1 MNQNGRYD
9 AIVIGVGGM
18 GSAALYHLA
27 KRGKRVLGIE
37 RFGIAHDLGSSHG
50 VTRIIRMAYYEDP
63 SYVPLLRRSY
73 ELWRELE
80 SSAGEQILHITGGID
95 AGLPDSR
102 LFEGALRSC
111 IEHELEHDVMSSAE
125 LSRRFPGFSLP
136 SDLQAIYQADAGFLT
151 PERCIELQVAGA
163 LDHGAALHTD
173 EQVLDI
179 AETSNGAR
187 VTTDQRRY
195 EADTVVVCAGAWTG
209 KLLPQLAA
217 NAVPERQVLIWTEPL
232 KPEAYTPETFPV
244 FLLMVEEG
252 HFYGFPAFQV
262 PGFKIGR
269 FHHLEEV
276 VDPDTIDREPN
287 ARDEAML
294 RQAVERYFPDAAG
307 PTLSMKAC
315 MFTNTPDEHFIL
327 DRVSPNSS
335 IIVGAGFTGHGF
347 KFCSVVGEVLADL
360 SLNGTTRHDIAMFR
374 LARIAP

>member
-1 MNQNGRYD
+1 MTQAGRYD
-9 AIVIGVGGM
+9 AIVVGVGGM

-50 VTRIIRMAYYEDP
+50 VTRIIRMAYYEAP
-63 SYVPLLRRSY
+63 AYVPLLRRSY

-80 SSAGEQILHITGGID
+80 TSAAEQILHITGGID
-95 AGLPDSR
+95 AGLSDSR
-102 LFEGALRSC
+102 LFQGALQSC
-111 IEHELEHDVMSSAE
+111 IEHDLEHEILTSDQ
-125 LSRRFPGFSLP
+125 LSQRFPGFRLP
-136 SDLQAIYQADAGFLT
+136 QDVQAIYQADGGFLM
-151 PERCIELQVAGA
+151 PERCIELHVAGA
-163 LDHGAALHTD
+163 LEHGAALRTE
-173 EQVLDI
+173 EQVRDI
-179 AETSNGAR
+179 VETANGVR
-187 VTTDQRRY
+187 VTTDQGQY
-195 EADTVVVCAGAWTG
+195 EADTAVICAGAWTG
-209 KLLPQLAA
+209 KLLPELAP

-244 FLLMVEEG
+244 FLLMVEES

-294 RQAVERYFPDAAG
+294 RQAVEKYFPDAAG

-315 MFTNTPDEHFIL
+315 MFTNTPDEHFII
-327 DRVSPNSS
+327 DRLKPDSA
-335 IIVGAGFTGHGF
+335 IVVAAGFTGHGF
-347 KFCSVVGEVLADL
+347 KFCSVVGEIL
-360 SLNGTTRHDIAMFR
+360 SDMVIDGETGHDVEMFR
-374 LARIAP
+374 LARFA